1 MWHLWANFV
10 IKTFLHPIRGEEGRA
25 YFVSQIQNGS
35 SLPVF
40 FMNEQDM
47 LYSARSQSSKQQS
60 GSKARKRVQEERQ
73 KTAISILLVV
83 LVGAGLVCGG
93 FFLARE
99 YLHRTEQHVS
109 NQINELMLENRRIEN
124 EIKETMQLFKDE
136 LESYKEEIQQVRS
149 EMNAIYE
156 ELELAGESLTGTD
169 ATRQSLQERMAELDK
184 QLAALR
190 EQLRKLEEAVL
201 AL

>member
-1 MWHLWANFV
+1 MWYLWANFV
-10 IKTFLHPIRGEEGRA
+10 IKSFHPIRGEEGRA
-25 YFVSQIQNGS
+25 YFVSQIHSES

-40 FMNEQDM
+40 FMNEQDL

-60 GSKARKRVQEERQ
+60 GSKAQKRVQKERQ
-73 KTAISILLVV
+73 KTATSILLVL

-149 EMNAIYE
+149 EMNMIYE

>member
-1 MWHLWANFV
+1 
-10 IKTFLHPIRGEEGRA
+10 
-25 YFVSQIQNGS
+25 
-35 SLPVF
+35 
-40 FMNEQDM
+40 
-47 LYSARSQSSKQQS
+47 
-60 GSKARKRVQEERQ
+60 VQKERQ
-73 KTAISILLVV
+73 KTATSILLVL

-93 FFLARE
+93 FLLARE

-109 NQINELMLENRRIEN
+109 NQVNELMLENRRIEN

-149 EMNAIYE
+149 EMNMIYE